1 MNKEKK
7 ETAEANHKAL
17 KYTLQRAFAK
27 KKEKKEKNNEYTIRE
42 NKELDDLFETS
53 DKTRRR
59 EEPTRWRSVSFR
71 TGRAFTKRRDVS
83 YRVTER
89 NFD

>member
-1 MNKEKK
+1 MSIRSEKTK
-7 ETAEANHKAL
+7 SS
-17 KYTLQRAFAK
+17 
-27 KKEKKEKNNEYTIRE
+27 TIFS
-42 NKELDDLFETS
+42 KLPIKLDDVI
-53 DKTRRR
+53 R